1 MREQNNEKFQAL
13 KEIKD
18 NKIACL
24 ECDKKIPDDFYIFK
38 SVSYTHL
45 DVYKRQGCPHIYDEL
60 KGENRHGNNII

>member
-38 SVSYTHL
+38 SDISEIKSKIPSTVKDYIA
-45 DVYKRQGCPHIYDEL
+45 VRKV
-60 KGENRHGNNII
+60 